1 MNLTSRTEL
10 LIQRCVD
17 DELSAADTRHLL
29 QELDSVTGGW
39 KSLACSLLEDRQL
52 RKAIRSAS
60 APTVSS
66 AVEPAAAPAA
76 LPPGVN
82 AKPSLAPAPA
92 GQLRRWWSHPLTSL
106 SLCVAIAFLAGM
118 LLSDRPGMPVAD
130 SASLPAPIITPP
142 ATTPAQFGSVTLQLP
157 QGDQAQVPVYSDFK
171 GLLQSER
178 NHPFLQTPNGDGSL
192 KVLVV
197 PDGNGRTI
205 LVPMLEDQTGS
216 LQ

>member
-1 MNLTSRTEL
+1 MNLTSHTEL

-17 DELSAADTRHLL
+17 DELSAADSRRLL

-39 KSLACSLLEDRQL
+39 KCLACGLLEDRLL

-60 APTVSS
+60 APTESS
-66 AVEPAAAPAA
+66 AAAPVA
-76 LPPGVN
+76 LPPGIN
-82 AKPSLAPAPA
+82 AKSALAPAPT
-92 GQLRRWWSHPLTSL
+92 GQLRHWWSHPLTSL

-118 LLSDRPGMPVAD
+118 LLSDRPRMPVAD
-130 SASLPAPIITPP
+130 SASLPAPIIKPP

-157 QGDQAQVPVYSDFK
+157 QGDQAQVPVYSDFN

-178 NHPFLQTPNGDGSL
+178 NHPFLQTPNGNGSL

-205 LVPMLEDQTGS
+205 LVPMLEDQAGS